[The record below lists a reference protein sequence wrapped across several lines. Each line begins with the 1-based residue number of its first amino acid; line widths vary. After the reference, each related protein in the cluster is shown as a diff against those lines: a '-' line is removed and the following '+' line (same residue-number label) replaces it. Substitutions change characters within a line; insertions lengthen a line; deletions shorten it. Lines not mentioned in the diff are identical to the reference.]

1 MTEIISQPY
10 LSHIPYM
17 LSHLLQFEH
26 SADVRVDE
34 PLLAILQG

>member
-10 LSHIPYM
+10 LSHVPDM

-26 SADVRVDE
+26 SADVWADE
-34 PLLAILQG
+34 SLLAILQG